1 MGHHD
6 RFEYL
11 HELEKVLQTHNA
23 KFIWA
28 HRGASRRVIHK
39 NYAKKV
45 KEMLNRYNNIY
56 VNISWIVYADIVCK
70 DQEPKKS
77 WVDLIKG
84 HSDGFVIGSD
94 LCGCF
99 EKL

>member
-56 VNISWIVYADIVCK
+56 VNISWIVYDDIVCK
-70 DQEPKKS
+70 DQEPKK
-77 WVDLIKG
+77 
-84 HSDGFVIGSD
+84 
-94 LCGCF
+94 
-99 EKL
+99 KLGRSYQGPFGRICDRKRSVRLL